1 MVGVLCPKTG
11 AIVLLVLLLC
21 TLGQSARDEGSENPH
36 IFVVILAR
44 NQEHTLRNF
53 LGYLERLDY
62 PKHRMSV
69 WWVKIITVSRAVV
82 YRRAVDKRIRDKRRL
97 VCLPLKSRPKQSL
110 CQSLECC
117 IVCQGHSRWLICK
130 KKQPL
135 CIFAKEEEF
144 QTFASANEN

>member
-1 MVGVLCPKTG
+1 MVGVLCPKAG

-69 WWVKIITVSRAVV
+69 WWVKIIKVSRAVV
-82 YRRAVDKRIRDKRRL
+82 YRRAVDKRIRDKRRYSVSTL
-97 VCLPLKSRPKQSL
+97 
-110 CQSLECC
+110 
-117 IVCQGHSRWLICK
+117 
-130 KKQPL
+130 KKQTQTKSLSIIGMLYCVSGSQPVVHLQEEATFVHL
-135 CIFAKEEEF
+135 CKRGRVPDLWVC
-144 QTFASANEN
+144 